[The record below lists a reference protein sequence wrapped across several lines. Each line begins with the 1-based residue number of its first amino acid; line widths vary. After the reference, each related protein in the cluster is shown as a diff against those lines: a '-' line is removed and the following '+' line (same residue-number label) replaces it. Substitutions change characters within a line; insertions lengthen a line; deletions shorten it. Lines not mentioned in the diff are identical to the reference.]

1 MVVIGRGE
9 GEILHTQGS
18 TGEERPAPRYAD
30 NDTVLRLASEIA
42 DRNSELMRR
51 LA

>member
-1 MVVIGRGE
+1 MVVIGRGK

-18 TGEERPAPRYAD
+18 PVVEHDAPRYAD
-30 NDTVLRLASEIA
+30 GDTVLRLASEIA
-42 DRNSELMRR
+42 DSNSELMRR